1 MEQLEQLTAH
11 LRQAC
16 GSRAA
21 ICSSRFDEL
30 ARLVVRHW
38 PHAHLDAIERHGG
51 RNHKAIDHAVALV
64 RAQVREQW
72 EARHGVGPLW
82 PLLLRGTVDAI
93 STVVLG
99 LWWSDPQMRLVLRE
113 LAARLANGG
122 RSL

>member
-1 MEQLEQLTAH
+1 MDALEQLTAH

-38 PHAHLDAIERHGG
+38 PHRHLEAIESNGG
-51 RNHKAIDHAVALV
+51 RNHKALDHAIALV

-82 PLLLRGTVDAI
+82 SLLLRGTVDAI
-93 STVVLG
+93 ATVLLN
-99 LWWSDPQMRLVLRE
+99 LWWSDERMRLVLRG
-113 LAARLANGG
+113 LSARLATGEKP
-122 RSL
+122 R